1 MGEKSRNKIRERQA
15 DALEKFKKEMTSSF
29 IYTNMS
35 EEEFKHHK
43 KVLSSTIKKL
53 RKHDTS
59 VYKDPD
65 NIDPDGMML
74 DDEE

>member
-1 MGEKSRNKIRERQA
+1 MNYNLDI
-15 DALEKFKKEMTSSF
+15 F
-29 IYTNMS
+29 INDNIDVEIDFSGHDLCVRLGNMS